1 MAQYRPSNHP
11 EFVFWEEPGPAGS
24 RDVSIQ
30 DRRAVGEMAPELP
43 VKAHVHAPIIIT
55 QSELEKV
62 PPARALIHSL
72 SPNRPPFPIPH
83 EPRPHTSSEV
93 GTYNPP
99 RITLPPFSVL
109 FSFLFPEIPPEPH
122 VPLSLLGAEGLQL
135 SDATLGELDMKLYV
149 SQVH

>member
-1 MAQYRPSNHP
+1 MAQSRPSNHP
-11 EFVFWEEPGPAGS
+11 EFVFWEEPGLAGS
-24 RDVSIQ
+24 RGVSIQ
-30 DRRAVGEMAPELP
+30 DRRVIGEMAPELP
-43 VKAHVHAPIIIT
+43 VTTHVQAATIIT
-55 QSELEKV
+55 QSEPEKV

-72 SPNRPPFPIPH
+72 GPTSPLSPIPP

-109 FSFLFPEIPPEPH
+109 SSFLFPEIPPEPH
-122 VPLSLLGAEGLQL
+122 VPLSFLGAEGLQL

-149 SQVH
+149 SRVH